1 MPEGSPS
8 GSVVGNPSAKAG
20 DLSLIP
26 GQGRPRV
33 PREPKPARHTYWP
46 CALEPG
52 SCNNR
57 SPRTLEPA
65 LHNESHCNEKPR
77 TTARQ
82 QTVLATKE
90 KPSSNED
97 PGQPERNTTVKKE
110 IKMVN
115 FPSCT
120 FYHN

>member
-1 MPEGSPS
+1 MPEGFPS
-8 GSVVGNPSAKAG
+8 GSVVGNPSANAE

-26 GQGRPRV
+26 GQGRHHV
-33 PREPKPARHTYWP
+33 PREPKPVRHTYWP

-52 SCNNR
+52 SHNNR
-57 SPRTLEPA
+57 SPRTLKPA
-65 LHNESHCNEKPR
+65 LQKKNHCNEKPC

-82 QTVLATKE
+82 QTVFATRE

-97 PGQPERNTTVKKE
+97 PGQPKRNKIVKK